1 MWYYEASTSSIA
13 RYSLEAQQTSKITR
27 FKMEINANNQR
38 YDRVFWK
45 ICPVKIYYD
54 AGAPISQTFYG
65 AFFKNQ
71 VVIFTSE
78 GIKFQ

>member
-13 RYSLEAQQTSKITR
+13 KYFLNAQSPSEIIR
-27 FKMEINANNQR
+27 FKMKINSDNQR
-38 YDRVFWK
+38 NDRVYWK
-45 ICPVKIYYD
+45 ICPVD
-54 AGAPISQTFYG
+54 VSNAASNPQTVYG

-78 GIKFQ
+78 GIKLQ